1 MCPKEELLSVYI
13 DEELSK
19 EAMEAGTAHL
29 EEWPQCMAIVSRYR
43 RVQGKLK
50 KDLPMEWDVES
61 IQQRMA
67 IELERYRRTTH
78 PFWHKK
84 VRIGWVAVAASF
96 AFILGGTLSYTLL
109 RPKDPDLASFLASH
123 KSLNV
128 TINVKNMK
136 QLLDILNHQQ
146 GIREITIQLP
156 ENPQF
161 EFRSEPVFIRAS
173 EFNRSTFR

>member
-1 MCPKEELLSVYI
+1 MCPERELLSIYV
-13 DEELSK
+13 DGELSK
-19 EAMEAGTAHL
+19 DAMEAVANHL
-29 EEWPQCMAIVSRYR
+29 KECPECTKTVARYR
-43 RVQGKLK
+43 RVGEHLRANP
-50 KDLPMEWDVES
+50 LSESDVES
-61 IQQRMA
+61 VQKRIA
-67 IELERYRRTTH
+67 IELERYRRTPH
-78 PFWHKK
+78 PFWHKR
-84 VRIGWVAVAASF
+84 VWIGWVAAAASF
-96 AFILGGTLSYTLL
+96 AFVLGGVFSYTIL
-109 RPKDPDLASFLASH
+109 RSRSADTTSFLESQ

-136 QLLDILNHQQ
+136 QLLDILNNQQ

>member
-1 MCPKEELLSVYI
+1 MCPEKELLSIYI
-13 DEELSK
+13 DGELSK
-19 EAMEAGTAHL
+19 EAMEAVSAHL
-29 EEWPQCMAIVSRYR
+29 AECPACEGAVSEYR
-43 RVQGKLK
+43 RVQERLRGEPLPEPDVDSIK
-50 KDLPMEWDVES
+50 KRIAV
-61 IQQRMA
+61 
-67 IELERYRRTTH
+67 ELEHYRRTPH
-78 PFWHKK
+78 PFWTRK
-84 VRIGWVAVAASF
+84 VRIGWVAAAASF
-96 AFILGGTLSYTLL
+96 AFILGGAFSYTLL
-109 RPKDPDLASFLASH
+109 RPKSLDATSFLESH

-136 QLLDILNHQQ
+136 QLLDILNYQQ